1 MSPQPLVVER
11 EGSDWRIRRPHRKT
25 RTGCNQC
32 KRRRVKCDERKPICT
47 SCERNK
53 LQCGLAFLTP
63 SRVSMRPA
71 ALQTRTSTPRPP
83 PTTNKSLNPPT
94 KKNTKTT
101 PAATTSGPPCLNIRF
116 GDMDLRSAEIL
127 HHYQTVVSFM
137 ITGPKVVHVWQTTIP
152 HMALEHKFLMH
163 GILALSAL
171 NLSVLIP
178 ARKDELVTFAM
189 ISEQLALPPFRSYLA
204 DDQKKGNLHAVFAFS
219 HFVVPYML
227 NMSGSLEGPMGKV
240 PSYEGQPH
248 WFHALRGYMAFL
260 YNNWDALVT
269 GPLGYQMVK
278 SPITPDNK
286 RDHPEDV
293 HLAKIHEILKPGPEL
308 TARDKWELEVC
319 GTALEELRQLWSGPY
334 MLGKMG
340 IVGMIYLWPSKVS
353 KEYISLM
360 HKRRPEA
367 LVILAHYALL
377 VKRMNMLWYLRGVGA
392 KLLVAINDELA
403 EQYKPYV
410 EWAMN
415 EPVE

>member
-1 MSPQPLVVER
+1 
-11 EGSDWRIRRPHRKT
+11 
-25 RTGCNQC
+25 
-32 KRRRVKCDERKPICT
+32 
-47 SCERNK
+47 
-53 LQCGLAFLTP
+53 
-63 SRVSMRPA
+63 MRPA
-71 ALQTRTSTPRPP
+71 AFQNKISTPRPP
-83 PTTNKSLNPPT
+83 STTKLQKPPA
-94 KKNTKTT
+94 KKNPRT
-101 PAATTSGPPCLNIRF
+101 ASVATTSGPCLNLRF

-178 ARKDELVTFAM
+178 ARKDELITFAM
-189 ISEQLALPPFRSYLA
+189 ISEQLALPPFRAYLA
-204 DDQKKGNLHAVFAFS
+204 ANEQKKGNLHAVFAFS

-227 NMSGSLEGPMGKV
+227 NMSGSLEGPMGRV

-260 YNNWDALVT
+260 YNNWDALKT
-269 GPLGYQMVK
+269 GPLGYQLVK
-278 SPITPDNK
+278 GPMTPDNK

-293 HLAKIHEILKPGPEL
+293 HVASIHEILKPGPGS

-353 KEYISLM
+353 KEYIALM

-377 VKRMNMLWYLRGVGA
+377 VKRMNILWYLRGVGA
-392 KLLVAINDELA
+392 KLLVAINDDLGE
-403 EQYKPYV
+403 EYKPYV

-415 EPVE
+415 EPVG